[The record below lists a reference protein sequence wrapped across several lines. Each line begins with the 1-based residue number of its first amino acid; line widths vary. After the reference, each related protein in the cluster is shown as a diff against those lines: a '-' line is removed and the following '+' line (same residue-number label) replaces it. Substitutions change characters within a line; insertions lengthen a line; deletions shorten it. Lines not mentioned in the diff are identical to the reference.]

1 MSKLRRIT
9 MLTETR
15 EYYKPFKYP
24 WAYDLYKAQQNMH
37 WSPAEVPLADD
48 IKDYNQKLT
57 PENRKLITQIFR
69 FFTQGDIDV
78 AGGYCQ
84 HYLPTFKA
92 PEIRMMM
99 SAFAGME
106 AVHIDAYSLLIE
118 SLGLSDDEYKMFN
131 NYKAMRD
138 KHEYLEKFSMD
149 TPADIA
155 KSLAVYSGFT
165 EGVQL
170 FSSFA
175 ILLNFPRHNLMKNMG
190 QIVSW
195 SVRDEALHVEGMTK
209 LFRTYIEENPELWTD
224 ALKSSLYSIAER
236 MVELEDAFID
246 TCFEGA
252 SVPGLVPNDVKMYIR
267 YITGRR
273 LSQLG
278 LKNIFKIEH
287 NPLPW
292 IDAMINAVEHTNFFE
307 NRPTEYAKAST
318 TGNWEDIF

>member
-1 MSKLRRIT
+1 

-15 EYYKPFKYP
+15 EYYKPFQYP
-24 WAYDLYKAQQNMH
+24 WAYEYYKAQQKMH
-37 WSPAEVPLADD
+37 WAPEEAPLADD

-69 FFTQGDIDV
+69 FFTQGDINV

-92 PEIRMMM
+92 PEVRMMM

-118 SLGLSDDEYKMFN
+118 TLGLSDEEYKMFN

-138 KHEYLEKFSMD
+138 KHEYLEKFNMD

-195 SVRDEALHVEGMTK
+195 SVRDESLHVEGMTK

-224 ALKSSLYSIAER
+224 SLKSSLYSIAER
-236 MVELEDAFID
+236 IVELEDAFID

-252 SVPGLVPNDVKMYIR
+252 DVPGLSPNDVKMYIR
-267 YITGRR
+267 YIAGRR
-273 LSQLG
+273 LGQLG
-278 LKNIFKIEH
+278 LKNIFKIEE

>member
-1 MSKLRRIT
+1 

-15 EYYKPFKYP
+15 EYYKPFQYP
-24 WAYDLYKAQQNMH
+24 WAYEFYKAQQKMH
-37 WSPAEVPLADD
+37 WAPEEVPLADD

-92 PEIRMMM
+92 PEVRMMM
-99 SAFAGME
+99 SSFAGME

-118 SLGLSDDEYKMFN
+118 TLGLSDEEYKMFN

-138 KHEYLEKFSMD
+138 KHEYLDKFSMD

-195 SVRDEALHVEGMTK
+195 SVRDEALHVEGMTR
-209 LFRTYIEENPELWTD
+209 LFRTYIEENPDLWTD

-236 MVELEDAFID
+236 IVELEDAFID

-273 LSQLG
+273 LGQLG
-278 LKNIFKIEH
+278 LKNIFKIEE